1 MARQFLWGCS
11 TSSHQVEGFNTRNDW
26 WEAEANGSLPFKS
39 GAACDQYRLYP
50 RDLDMA
56 CDLGHTAHRF
66 SLEWSRIQPK
76 RGAWD
81 TGELDHYRR
90 LVDAIRHRGMEPVV
104 TLHHF
109 TNPAW
114 FAGQGGWL
122 HADSPAL
129 FADYAARV
137 FRALDTVTYWLT
149 INEPTVLVMQ
159 SFVNGEWPPFM
170 RNSPRS
176 AWRAMRNLAKGHRLA
191 YFAGKAAN
199 SRIRISF
206 AHNAPVVQP
215 CRPDSTADAL
225 AARARD
231 YALNRVFFKL
241 IGERPG
247 KRTLDYVALNYYTR
261 LVVRSEGSL
270 TNRVFGK
277 SCGHDHHL
285 GQGRRST
292 IRWEV
297 YPAGLR
303 LVLERFAR
311 FDLPIMV
318 TENGIAT
325 DDEAAREHFIRQHV
339 TELLSARSAGVPIIG
354 YLYWSLID
362 NFEWHHGYRARF
374 GLVGVDFETQRRVP
388 RPAARLLT
396 ELLETRETQR
406 SF

>member
-1 MARQFLWGCS
+1 MPEQFLWGCS

-26 WEAEANGSLPFKS
+26 WEAETNGSLPFKS
-39 GAACDQYRLYP
+39 GAACDQHRLYP

-56 CDLGHTAHRF
+56 RDLGHTAHRF
-66 SLEWSRIQPK
+66 SLEWSRIQPE

-81 TGELDHYRR
+81 TVELDHYRR
-90 LVDAIRHRGMEPVV
+90 LLDAVRQRGMEPVV

-129 FADYAARV
+129 FAEYASKV
-137 FRALDTVTYWLT
+137 FKALDGVTYWLT

-159 SFVNGEWPPFM
+159 SFVNGEWPPFI
-170 RNSPRS
+170 RNSARS
-176 AWRAMRNLAKGHRLA
+176 AWRAMKKLAEGHRLA
-191 YFAGKAAN
+191 YAAGKAAR
-199 SRIRISF
+199 SRALISF

-215 CRPDSTADAL
+215 CRPHSKADAV
-225 AARARD
+225 AVRARD

-241 IGERPG
+241 IGDRPEQ
-247 KRTLDYVALNYYTR
+247 RPLDYVALNYYTR
-261 LVVRSEGSL
+261 VVVRSEGSL
-270 TNRVFGK
+270 MNRVFGR
-277 SCGHDHHL
+277 SCSRDHHIE
-285 GQGRRST
+285 QGPRS
-292 IRWEV
+292 IIQWEI

-303 LVLERFAR
+303 QVLERFAR

-325 DDEAAREHFIRQHV
+325 DDEAARERFIRQHV
-339 TELLSARSAGVPIIG
+339 TELLSARSAGIPIIG
-354 YLYWSLID
+354 YLYWSLLD
-362 NFEWHHGYRARF
+362 NFEWHHGYQARF
-374 GLVGVDFETQRRVP
+374 GLVGVDWGSQQRTP

-396 ELLETRETQR
+396 ELLETRKPYA